1 MAVNKDLFGFDELEK
16 AFNRTIKRYPNE
28 ADALLMA
35 QGQAVTKSTKSK
47 TPVKT
52 GKLRRSWRL
61 KKVKVYKS
69 GTVRVVRIQS
79 SAPHAHL
86 IEYGHKVYTTGGRKG
101 KVGRYNAVQ
110 RSVRGIKSHGNVQGV
125 HMLEESVKEAQQR
138 FDRDAQKMIDKT
150 TEKDIETAIAGLL
163 NKSGFNVTASELK
176 EGFPKPTFFI
186 DVFPSSSSL
195 SGPLLEKVDI
205 SVELKYIPAI
215 EKTEHLIDVINKLKY
230 LFLYQPLTVN
240 DRKLTVQTIE
250 FERENYVLYAY
261 FAVSFLQEIPVDD
274 DYENIEEIKLGGIL

>member
-1 MAVNKDLFGFDELEK
+1 MAVNKELFGFDELEK

-101 KVGRYNAVQ
+101 NVGRYNAVQ

-138 FDRDAQKMIDKT
+138 FDRDAQKMIDKI
-150 TEKDIETAIAGLL
+150 TEDL
-163 NKSGFNVTASELK
+163 NL
-176 EGFPKPTFFI
+176 
-186 DVFPSSSSL
+186 
-195 SGPLLEKVDI
+195 
-205 SVELKYIPAI
+205 
-215 EKTEHLIDVINKLKY
+215 
-230 LFLYQPLTVN
+230 
-240 DRKLTVQTIE
+240 
-250 FERENYVLYAY
+250 
-261 FAVSFLQEIPVDD
+261 
-274 DYENIEEIKLGGIL
+274 

>member
-1 MAVNKDLFGFDELEK
+1 M
-16 AFNRTIKRYPNE
+16 T
-28 ADALLMA
+28 
-35 QGQAVTKSTKSK
+35 
-47 TPVKT
+47 
-52 GKLRRSWRL
+52 
-61 KKVKVYKS
+61 
-69 GTVRVVRIQS
+69 
-79 SAPHAHL
+79 
-86 IEYGHKVYTTGGRKG
+86 
-101 KVGRYNAVQ
+101 
-110 RSVRGIKSHGNVQGV
+110 
-125 HMLEESVKEAQQR
+125 
-138 FDRDAQKMIDKT
+138 T

-176 EGFPKPTFFI
+176 EAFPKPTFFI

-261 FAVSFLQEIPVDD
+261 FSVSFLQEIPVDD